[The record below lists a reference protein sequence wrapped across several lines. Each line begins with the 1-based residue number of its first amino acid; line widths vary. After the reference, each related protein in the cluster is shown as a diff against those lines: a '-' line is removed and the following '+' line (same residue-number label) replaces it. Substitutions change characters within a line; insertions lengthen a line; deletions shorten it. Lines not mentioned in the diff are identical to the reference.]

1 MRMGGVELLFSIC
14 RVYSMII
21 MKKKKIEDILDLYY
35 LSLCLKIKL
44 PRGFF
49 SLYLDDIEKVGRDE
63 TKIRNIEIIEQ
74 IYQASTVS
82 INDVSIDGGN
92 EKKRNTVVDGII
104 VDEMK
109 GMPLKLSNVILTG
122 FSTAVTVQEGSS
134 VTLSDGGA
142 IDVNC
147 YLKVNSNPGEGNMS
161 DKTNIEVKRN
171 EFDGDITTFFKGGKG
186 PVSLVVEDNKFKGKI
201 ETFIDNF
208 SQEEKDVLDKMYQAP
223 QEFIEEYVE
232 TMKVTPAEDRV
243 KKVSDLKILKY
254 LNAFEK
260 FGDVGLKLA
269 DIWDKIK
276 DNF

>member
-1 MRMGGVELLFSIC
+1 MNLM
-14 RVYSMII
+14 
-21 MKKKKIEDILDLYY
+21 
-35 LSLCLKIKL
+35 
-44 PRGFF
+44 
-49 SLYLDDIEKVGRDE
+49 
-63 TKIRNIEIIEQ
+63 
-74 IYQASTVS
+74 
-82 INDVSIDGGN
+82 
-92 EKKRNTVVDGII
+92 
-104 VDEMK
+104 
-109 GMPLKLSNVILTG
+109 VILLP
-122 FSTAVTVQEGSS
+122 FS
-134 VTLSDGGA
+134 
-142 IDVNC
+142 
-147 YLKVNSNPGEGNMS
+147 
-161 DKTNIEVKRN
+161 
-171 EFDGDITTFFKGGKG
+171 KGGKG